1 MTRQSTSRGSC
12 QHTIEGEAELN
23 SRLITHRAPH
33 VSRGK
38 QHPRIVVL
46 AAVGGAIVLAGL
58 TGCSSNQSATSS
70 STNQTTSPASS
81 VAPSPDA
88 PAVDGLS
95 HVSIKTNDLTAT
107 LAFYTKVI
115 GLVSM
120 SRPDFGYPGAWL
132 GSPGSSEH
140 AFVHIYAGGPAL
152 GPEGATVLG
161 SGAIDHVTLTCHDYR
176 GFIDRFTAAGL
187 QWREFLVPGTTT
199 WQLFVFDPSGVQLEL
214 SFDGSTETGPPPDLS
229 PGRGY
234 VAGTSFFDAATY
246 PKLS

>member
-1 MTRQSTSRGSC
+1 MITSSV
-12 QHTIEGEAELN
+12 
-23 SRLITHRAPH
+23 RALL
-33 VSRGK
+33 VT
-38 QHPRIVVL
+38 
-46 AAVGGAIVLAGL
+46 AVGGTIVLAGL
-58 TGCSSNQSATSS
+58 TGCSGDQPSSSSSSASPTSS
-70 STNQTTSPASS
+70 SGS
-81 VAPSPDA
+81 APSPDA

-95 HVSIKTNDLTAT
+95 HVAIKTNDLTAT

-115 GLVSM
+115 GLVSV

-132 GSPGSSEH
+132 GVPGPSGH
-140 AFVHIYAGGPAL
+140 AIVHIYAGGPAL

-161 SGAIDHVTLTCHDYR
+161 SGAIDHVTLTCHDFR

-234 VAGTSFFDAATY
+234 VAGTSFFDPATY

>member
-1 MTRQSTSRGSC
+1 MTHDVAMTPDAAGQQQRRA
-12 QHTIEGEAELN
+12 GEAEN
-23 SRLITHRAPH
+23 KRRLRIAS
-33 VSRGK
+33 VS
-38 QHPRIVVL
+38 
-46 AAVGGAIVLAGL
+46 AAIVLAGL

-70 STNQTTSPASS
+70 SPTQSSSSASS
-81 VAPSPDA
+81 VSPSPDA

-132 GSPGSSEH
+132 GSPGSSEQ

-234 VAGTSFFDAATY
+234 VAGTSFFDTATY

>member
-1 MTRQSTSRGSC
+1 M
-12 QHTIEGEAELN
+12 A
-23 SRLITHRAPH
+23 
-33 VSRGK
+33 
-38 QHPRIVVL
+38 
-46 AAVGGAIVLAGL
+46 
-58 TGCSSNQSATSS
+58 
-70 STNQTTSPASS
+70 
-81 VAPSPDA
+81 
-88 PAVDGLS
+88 
-95 HVSIKTNDLTAT
+95 IKTNDLTAT

-115 GLVSM
+115 GLVSV

-132 GSPGSSEH
+132 GVPGSSGH
-140 AFVHIYAGGPAL
+140 AIVHIYAGGPAL

-161 SGAIDHVTLTCHDYR
+161 SGAIDHVTLNCHDFR

-234 VAGTSFFDAATY
+234 VAGTSFFDPATY